1 MPMTAP
7 AKNRINPAAGC
18 RGSDHGHNNSN
29 SSPNCST
36 TSAAPFLACMHFPF
50 HEKACCRHVHFLTP
64 RKQWIVSI
72 KHKAENPS
80 LPELL
85 VRMPS
90 QISRCNIDHNAGQI
104 LRRVAM
110 NKDQIKGVIN
120 DAAGKVQQ
128 QANKMTGNKK
138 QQTKGLSKQAA
149 GKIQKNNNNTK
160 ETKQKAGK
168 KH

>member
-64 RKQWIVSI
+64 RKQRKVSI
-72 KHKAENPS
+72 KNKAENPS

-85 VRMPS
+85 VCMHT
-90 QISRCNIDHNAGQI
+90 QKKQNNIDHNTGQL

-110 NKDQIKGVIN
+110 NKDQIK
-120 DAAGKVQQ
+120 
-128 QANKMTGNKK
+128 
-138 QQTKGLSKQAA
+138 
-149 GKIQKNNNNTK
+149 
-160 ETKQKAGK
+160 
-168 KH
+168 